1 MNAAKGL
8 IGDHAFLKAVSTGSF
23 WSAMGRAEFI
33 KEVNT
38 AKELIEDAE
47 FLRAEAMGGRVSARF
62 RRSYVKK
69 TTLQLGQ

>member
-1 MNAAKGL
+1 
-8 IGDHAFLKAVSTGSF
+8 
-23 WSAMGRAEFI
+23 MGRAEFI